1 MYIPRG
7 RDTSTLAPAPPAAV
21 EARLRVPR
29 NVLAGILDLRT
40 GAVIP
45 SMEAFTSYV
54 DGAVYRAVDIN
65 YWGVTFEADDDHFYA
80 TMSSGGRIW
89 LMHGDLATETL
100 RSVVPDVECPSLS
113 PDGTRIVFKKRVS
126 GSFFAPWRLYVLD
139 LKTLKETPL
148 AETRSIDDQAAWLDD
163 GTVMYQVAQAK
174 GPGYDVWEVPADG
187 TGAPKLLI
195 HDGFSP
201 AVIGR

>member
-1 MYIPRG
+1 MYVPRG
-7 RDTSTLAPAPPAAV
+7 RDTSTLSPASPAAV

-45 SMEAFTSYV
+45 SMETFTSYV

-126 GSFFAPWRLYVLD
+126 GSFFAPWRL
-139 LKTLKETPL
+139 
-148 AETRSIDDQAAWLDD
+148 
-163 GTVMYQVAQAK
+163 
-174 GPGYDVWEVPADG
+174 
-187 TGAPKLLI
+187 
-195 HDGFSP
+195 
-201 AVIGR
+201 